1 MQTSRSC
8 AQLVRLTVTAILGFL
23 LMTLAPAAAWS
34 QGSPTRFEVGAG
46 FTATHVGLEAFGPS
60 AQGDVNFGRH
70 VAFDAVYSWLPTPTP
85 QHMMTALFG
94 AKVGTRTQH
103 FGFFGK
109 VRPGLISFGDSVRQA
124 NIIFNP
130 DGTVSSSF
138 RTARQNEKALD
149 LGGVFEYYPARH
161 WALRWDAGDL
171 MVFNEAPLQITVSG
185 NVPPDFITS
194 PPSPGQTTHNFL
206 FSTAIQY
213 RF

>member
-1 MQTSRSC
+1 MQTNHSSKHLIR
-8 AQLVRLTVTAILGFL
+8 LVVIVVLGFAL
-23 LMTLAPAAAWS
+23 VTFAPIAAWS
-34 QGSPTRFEVGAG
+34 QDSPTRFEVGAG

-60 AQGDVNFGRH
+60 AEGDVNFGRH
-70 VAFDAVYSWLPTPTP
+70 VAFDAAYSWLPTPTP

-109 VRPGLISFGDSVRQA
+109 VRPGLISFGDSVRQVDV
-124 NIIFNP
+124 IFNP

-138 RTARQNEKALD
+138 RNARQNEKALD

-185 NVPPDFITS
+185 NVPPDFITF
-194 PPSPGQTTHNFL
+194 PPFAGQTTHNFL
-206 FSTAIQY
+206 FTTSLHY

>member
-1 MQTSRSC
+1 MQTNHSSKH
-8 AQLVRLTVTAILGFL
+8 LVRLAVIVLLGFTVI
-23 LMTLAPAAAWS
+23 TLAPTTAWS
-34 QGSPTRFEVGAG
+34 QDLPTRFEVGAG
-46 FTATHVGLEAFGPS
+46 FTATHVGLEAFGPT
-60 AQGDVNFGRH
+60 AAGDVNFGRH

-94 AKVGTRTQH
+94 AKVGTRTQR

-109 VRPGLISFGDSVRQA
+109 VRPGLISFGDSVREV
-124 NIIFNP
+124 NIVFNP
-130 DGTVSSSF
+130 DGTVASSF

-185 NVPPDFITS
+185 NVPPDFIIS
-194 PPSPGQTTHNFL
+194 PPFSGQTTHNFL
-206 FSTAIQY
+206 FSTALHY

>member
-1 MQTSRSC
+1 MQTIRSW
-8 AQLVRLTVTAILGFL
+8 AQLVRLTVTVILGFIFI
-23 LMTLAPAAAWS
+23 TLTPTASWS
-34 QGSPTRFEVGAG
+34 QDSPMRFELGAG
-46 FTATHVGLEAFGPS
+46 FTATHVGLEAFGPG
-60 AQGDVNFGRH
+60 AEGDVNFGRH

-94 AKVGTRTQH
+94 AKAGTRTQH

-124 NIIFNP
+124 NIAFNP
-130 DGTVSSSF
+130 DGTVTSSF

-171 MVFNEAPLQITVSG
+171 MVFNESPLQITVSG
-185 NVPPDFITS
+185 NVPPDFITA
-194 PPSPGQTTHNFL
+194 PLPGLTTHNFL
-206 FSTAIQY
+206 FSTAIHY

>member
-1 MQTSRSC
+1 MQTTHSSR
-8 AQLVRLTVTAILGFL
+8 QLTRLALIVVLGFTLLTVAG
-23 LMTLAPAAAWS
+23 PAAWS
-34 QGSPTRFEVGAG
+34 QDSPTRFEVGAG

-60 AQGDVNFGRH
+60 VEGAVNFGRH
-70 VAFDAVYSWLPTPTP
+70 IAFDAAYSWLPTPTP

-94 AKVGTRTQH
+94 AKVGTRTHH

-109 VRPGLISFGDSVRQA
+109 VRPGLISLGDSVREVSVF
-124 NIIFNP
+124 FNP

-171 MVFNEAPLQITVSG
+171 MVFNEPPLHIIVCG
-185 NVPPDFITS
+185 GVPPNFITF

-206 FSTAIQY
+206 FTTAVHY